1 MQILCQSSFLYFV
14 EFRRKIFGFLFV
26 ALFGRRF
33 MKKTF
38 FLFFV
43 LLFVSF
49 FCVNCGEAERRP
61 VKVSDDADSGAADA
75 DHEDQTDTGN
85 DTEENNDAEE
95 PEAPDD
101 VESEPD
107 ENPDIPDDEPGEPAD
122 EENTVFTFGPYM
134 VNMIEVKSNKDDA
147 PRNFRIYE
155 PTGAEGPVPV
165 IHFLHGFQ
173 LKYDY
178 YDNILMQLSSH
189 GFIVISSQSD
199 HGVAGIGGDTSSEEA
214 AEVITLINWLKEN
227 LAAKILLV
235 PDFENFGVAGHS
247 RGGKVTNRVLNTDP
261 TIAKSFF
268 GVDPVDS
275 APPIGKDPQSLNDP
289 VQFTGESMFLGTEKG
304 PQGFS
309 VGDTINSACA
319 PEGDNSA
326 KFYASYPSPSH
337 HIIAAGV
344 GHNDMIDANECG
356 QTCSV
361 CASSGDAGMNLM
373 FVAYTGG
380 LMTAFFNS
388 TLKGET
394 EYEALLNDSS
404 THPFM
409 TIAVEHK

>member
-1 MQILCQSSFLYFV
+1 
-14 EFRRKIFGFLFV
+14 
-26 ALFGRRF
+26 

-61 VKVSDDADSGAADA
+61 VKVSDDADSGAVDA
-75 DHEDQTDTGN
+75 DHEDQTDTDSDPEEN
-85 DTEENNDAEE
+85 DTEE

-227 LAAKILLV
+227 LAAKISLV